1 MFLQLNVK
9 ATCPFCLREVGGK
22 YLNCIISDEG
32 SKLEVLFR
40 IAQTTAVLT
49 RLKPVW
55 NDRSISLSSKIRL
68 MHSFVTSIFLY
79 ACESWILTA
88 EVQRRIRTTE
98 VKCYRKIL
106 RISYKGHVINDEVY
120 ANIQQT
126 IGPH

>member
-1 MFLQLNVK
+1 MASTQIK
-9 ATCPFCLREVGGK
+9 ANGQKLETVTSFK
-22 YLNCIISDEG
+22 YLGSVIIDDG
-32 SKLEVLFR
+32 SKPEILFR
-40 IAQTTAVLT
+40 IVQTATALT

-55 NDRSISLSSKIRL
+55 NDKSISLSSKIRL